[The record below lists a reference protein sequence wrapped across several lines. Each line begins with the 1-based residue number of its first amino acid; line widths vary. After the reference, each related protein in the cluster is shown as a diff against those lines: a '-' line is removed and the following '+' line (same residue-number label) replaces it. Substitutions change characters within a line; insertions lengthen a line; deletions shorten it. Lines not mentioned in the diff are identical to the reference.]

1 MDNVPIWRYLTLPK
15 YIDLL
20 RTRSLYFPKASR
32 FRDETEGKW
41 WGHAHL
47 YHNAQ
52 HWGQS
57 PANRQTLEQLLARA
71 GHDSGAIRREINKT
85 LPTANQWVGNI
96 LRTALRVYPE
106 KRREYLESVISSW
119 NKHYSDHNVAVK
131 QWKSE
136 LDVFRESTYI
146 SCWNRA
152 SSMSIAMWDMY
163 GGGTESVA
171 IRSTTHKLQAVIQVN
186 SKLLKEHGLI
196 GTLAEVEYVEG
207 LKNPDDEV
215 QERIYQIM
223 FDRDRDINVGLF
235 AIKPSVYEF
244 EHEVRAILYPKR
256 ELLAPLEVPHPN
268 ITGFSLSLNP
278 EVDDTQ
284 SVIDFI
290 ESVYVHPMLQ
300 EDSLIVHAVT
310 EINRRFDAA
319 EIRVVADKIEAL
331 GSDVNLP

>member
-1 MDNVPIWRYLTLPK
+1 MDNVPIWRYLSLAK

-32 FRDETEGKW
+32 FQDETEGKW

-47 YHNAQ
+47 YQNAQ

-57 PANRQTLEQLLARA
+57 PVNRQTLEQLLAKV
-71 GHDSGAIRREINKT
+71 GHDSGAMLQEINKT
-85 LPTANQWVGNI
+85 LPSANQWVGNI
-96 LRTALRVYPE
+96 LRTALRAYPE

-119 NKHYSDHNVAVK
+119 KKHYSDHNVAVK
-131 QWKSE
+131 QWKSD
-136 LDVFRESTYI
+136 LDVYRESTYI

-171 IRSTTHKLQAVIQVN
+171 VRSTIHKLQAVLQVN
-186 SKLLKEHGLI
+186 SKLLEKHRLI

-223 FDRDRDINVGLF
+223 FERDRDINVGLF

-244 EHEVRAILYPKR
+244 EHEVRAILYSKR
-256 ELLAPLEVPHPN
+256 ELLAPLELSHPN

-278 EVDDTQ
+278 EVDDIQ
-284 SVIDFI
+284 PVIDFI
-290 ESVYVHPMLQ
+290 ESVYVHPMLE
-300 EDSLIVHAVT
+300 EDSLIAHTVT
-310 EINRRFDAA
+310 EINKRFDAA

>member
-1 MDNVPIWRYLTLPK
+1 MSYTPIWRYLSLAK
-15 YIDLL
+15 YVDLL
-20 RTRSLYFPKASR
+20 RSRSLYFPKASR

-47 YHNAQ
+47 YQNAQ

-71 GHDSGAIRREINKT
+71 GHDSGAISREINKS
-85 LPTANQWVGNI
+85 LSSANQWVGNI
-96 LRTALRVYPE
+96 LRTALRAYPE
-106 KRREYLESVISSW
+106 KRREYLESVVSSW
-119 NKHYSDHNVAVK
+119 KKHYSDHNVAVE
-131 QWKSE
+131 QWKSD
-136 LDVFRESTYI
+136 LDVYRESTYI

-171 IRSTTHKLQAVIQVN
+171 VRSTTHKLQEVIRVN
-186 SKLLKEHGLI
+186 SKLLEEHGLI

-223 FDRDRDINVGLF
+223 FERDRDINVGLF
-235 AIKPSVYEF
+235 SIKPSVYEF

-256 ELLAPLEVPHPN
+256 ELLSPLEVPHPN
-268 ITGFSLSLNP
+268 MTGLSLSLNP
-278 EVDDTQ
+278 EGDDTQ
-284 SVIDFI
+284 SLIGFID
-290 ESVYVHPMLQ
+290 SVYVHPMLE
-300 EDSLIVHAVT
+300 EDSLIVQAVS
-310 EINRRFDAA
+310 EINRRFNAA
-319 EIRVVADKIEAL
+319 EIRVVAEKIEAL
-331 GSDVNLP
+331 GSEVTLP

>member
-1 MDNVPIWRYLTLPK
+1 
-15 YIDLL
+15 
-20 RTRSLYFPKASR
+20 
-32 FRDETEGKW
+32 
-41 WGHAHL
+41 
-47 YHNAQ
+47 
-52 HWGQS
+52 
-57 PANRQTLEQLLARA
+57 
-71 GHDSGAIRREINKT
+71 
-85 LPTANQWVGNI
+85 
-96 LRTALRVYPE
+96 
-106 KRREYLESVISSW
+106 
-119 NKHYSDHNVAVK
+119 
-131 QWKSE
+131 
-136 LDVFRESTYI
+136 
-146 SCWNRA
+146 
-152 SSMSIAMWDMY
+152 MSIAMWDMY

-171 IRSTTHKLQAVIQVN
+171 VCSTTHKLQAVIQVN

-223 FDRDRDINVGLF
+223 FERDRDINVGLF

-290 ESVYVHPMLQ
+290 ESVYVHPMLE

-319 EIRVVADKIEAL
+319 EIPVVADKIE
-331 GSDVNLP
+331 GSRT

>member
-1 MDNVPIWRYLTLPK
+1 MSDTPIWRYLSLAK
-15 YIDLL
+15 YVDLL
-20 RTRSLYFPKASR
+20 RSRSLYFPKASR

-47 YHNAQ
+47 YQNAQ

-71 GHDSGAIRREINKT
+71 GHDSAAIRREINET
-85 LPTANQWVGNI
+85 LSSANQWVGNI
-96 LRTALRVYPE
+96 LRTALRAYPE
-106 KRREYLESVISSW
+106 KRREYLESVVSSW
-119 NKHYSDHNVAVK
+119 KKHYSDHNVAVE
-131 QWKSE
+131 QWKSD
-136 LDVFRESTYI
+136 LDVYRESTYI

-171 IRSTTHKLQAVIQVN
+171 VRSTTHKLQAVIQVN
-186 SKLLKEHGLI
+186 SKLLEEHGLI

-223 FDRDRDINVGLF
+223 FERDRDINVGLF
-235 AIKPSVYEF
+235 AVKPSVYEF

-256 ELLAPLEVPHPN
+256 ELLGPREVPHPN

-278 EVDDTQ
+278 ELDDTQ
-284 SVIDFI
+284 SLIGFID
-290 ESVYVHPMLQ
+290 SVYVHPMLE
-300 EDSLIVHAVT
+300 EDSLIVQAVS
-310 EINRRFDAA
+310 EINR
-319 EIRVVADKIEAL
+319 
-331 GSDVNLP
+331 